1 VWRIQLHQ
9 KNFQYHVRLVSF
21 VKGNGPAISSMSEAK
36 RPTHSQTRIYL
47 VLLGQLACL
56 RTRIVRNWPCRQPLT
71 HIRILG
77 SQIKPKINI
86 KSKTNKGHTKSKF
99 RWKFT
104 DAEGSLNN
112 HLVRQWLSS
121 NFAANSQSKF
131 WQITTP
137 SNEAR
142 RWNFSPFSKIS
153 RHKLSQIRM
162 GFWRIATPF
171 HK

>member
-1 VWRIQLHQ
+1 MVFPRCRSNLCQTRVTKPTASEEFPISCSTGILRQRWWPSDILR
-9 KNFQYHVRLVSF
+9 VR
-21 VKGNGPAISSMSEAK
+21 SEAND
-36 RPTHSQTRIYL
+36 SQSETRICL

-142 RWNFSPFSKIS
+142 RWNFSPFSQNK
-153 RHKLSQIRM
+153 Q
-162 GFWRIATPF
+162 T
-171 HK
+171 